1 MLKSETAAA
10 AAGADNLT
18 VSLPNETIRC
28 KMTKP
33 SGNLPPGL
41 PAVRRDNFTKGGHT
55 NSFLKPISLKPCAWA
70 KIVVG
75 SR

>member
-1 MLKSETAAA
+1 MLKSKAAAA

-28 KMTKP
+28 NMFKP
-33 SGNLPPGL
+33 SENLLPGL
-41 PAVRRDNFTKGGHT
+41 PAVRRDNFSKGGHT